1 MQAAIRVFQEKGYQ
15 VTTMKDIAL
24 ETGLSRGTLYLYFSS
39 TDEIFEAI
47 LEHFEAAGTLNL
59 DMLLSKST
67 SVYEAIR
74 SLLQMQE
81 DAVTGAAESFTPT
94 LLEYLLIAR
103 KEKERHVKLSMRYD
117 LGYRLLKELLQ
128 AGVNRGEFNP
138 LIPVDQIAHTMLSL
152 FNGMTMNALSA
163 GDKKINVKGQMEVL
177 DLSLRH
183 LLQAGSDRNDE

>member
-1 MQAAIRVFQEKGYQ
+1 
-15 VTTMKDIAL
+15 MKDIAL